1 MTQIYIFPQTQR
13 SRLKKRLPMYIHDTH
28 THSWKSCVY
37 LMDPK
42 AIYANVFYC
51 RCVPR
56 EVRSLRTANEA
67 CLRIRYRQR
76 RSGKGGLDERN
87 NRDMPTCFFYRFRKI
102 RIGISYKR
110 YRSISIRRFIHSF
123 KDNAFIITMKYLILA
138 HGGERE
144 RDAKALPKFS
154 SSFDL
159 YPGFF
164 CNFARAKFSGDASNG
179 EALSIV

>member
-1 MTQIYIFPQTQR
+1 
-13 SRLKKRLPMYIHDTH
+13 MYTTH

-51 RCVPR
+51 RCVPW

-123 KDNAFIITMKYLILA
+123 KDNAFIITINISFWLTA
-138 HGGERE
+138 ERERE

-164 CNFARAKFSGDASNG
+164 CNFARAKFGMHLTG
-179 EALSIV
+179 RLCR

>member
-1 MTQIYIFPQTQR
+1 
-13 SRLKKRLPMYIHDTH
+13 
-28 THSWKSCVY
+28 
-37 LMDPK
+37 MDPK

-51 RCVPR
+51 RRVPR
-56 EVRSLRTANEA
+56 ELRSLRTANEA
-67 CLRIRYRQR
+67 CLRIRYRR
-76 RSGKGGLDERN
+76 RRGKGGLDERN

-123 KDNAFIITMKYLILA
+123 KDNAFIITMKFLILA
-138 HGGERE
+138 HGRERE
-144 RDAKALPKFS
+144 RERERYAKALPKFS

-179 EALSIV
+179 ETLIVWKLMMIHTCYGENKK

>member
-1 MTQIYIFPQTQR
+1 
-13 SRLKKRLPMYIHDTH
+13 MYIHDTH

-67 CLRIRYRQR
+67 CLRIRYRQK

-144 RDAKALPKFS
+144 REMQKRCLNSHHPSTYIPAFFAILRER
-154 SSFDL
+154 SFRGMHL
-159 YPGFF
+159 TGRI
-164 CNFARAKFSGDASNG
+164 CR
-179 EALSIV
+179 